1 MRQIWIPALLLLPA
15 AGAPAQDASP
25 ADAEFYAAK
34 IRPLLEARCY
44 KCHGP
49 EAKAK
54 GGFRLDT
61 RELLLKGGDSGAAVL
76 PGDPAKS
83 ALVAAVR
90 RSNPDTAMP
99 PKDKDALP
107 DGEVALLVEWVQRGL
122 PYATAHAKPAR
133 KEKVIRDEDRAW
145 WAFQP
150 VKSPPLPPDDPW
162 CRHPLDRF
170 ILAKLRAEGLAP
182 APEADR
188 AAFIRRATFDLHGL
202 PPTPEEAEAFVKDG
216 DVQKLVDRL
225 LASPRYGERWAR
237 HWLDLVRYAESDG
250 FRQDAF
256 RPSAWPYR
264 DYVVRAFNEDMPYDR
279 FVREQLAGDEIAP
292 EDPKVFVATGFLRHG
307 VWEYNQRD
315 APLQWSEILND
326 ITDVSG
332 DVFLGL
338 GMGCARCHDHKFDPI
353 LQRDY
358 FQLQSFFAGLR
369 FRYDGALATPDE
381 TAAYEAR
388 MREWEERTAEI
399 RAQIAELERPHLAN
413 AEKSITDKFLEEFR
427 AIYRKPESE
436 RTPYEIQ
443 IADIIDRQVRFEVDR
458 IDGSIK
464 GAKRETWSAL
474 KRKLSEHDAYRPKEP
489 QAAMIVRD
497 VGREAPPLSVPRGPQ
512 VRPAFLTVLGG
523 EVPTLPPLAR
533 STGRRTALAD
543 WITRRDHPLTARV
556 LVNRIWQHHF
566 GKGLSASSSDF
577 GRLGETPSHPELLDW
592 LASDVVANGWTL
604 KRLHRMILTSS
615 AYRQSSIHPDAA
627 AGRLK
632 DPEARWLW
640 RFPVRRLS
648 AEEIRDAML
657 ATSGELDGAMGG
669 PSVDTNQP
677 RRTLYT
683 KQLRN
688 LRDPLLEAFDL
699 PQFFTSE
706 GARNSTTTAT
716 QALLLINNRWPLE
729 RAEAFAKRIRASA
742 DPVGEAW
749 RLGYGRGPSPAERA
763 AALAFLEKRSPQ
775 ASASASD
782 LPLAQVMPDRGG
794 QAARIRGNHPEDRLR
809 LATTQDFP
817 TGDFTV
823 EAIVVLDSLYE
834 DAAVRTIA
842 SCWEGKETLPG
853 WSFGVTSEKSKHQPR
868 NLILQLIGD
877 QGYEVIPSDLR
888 LELHKTHYV
897 SVSVKI
903 AETGAAGVTFTM
915 LDLSDPDATARVA
928 NVRHK
933 VTGGYASS
941 KASFAL
947 GGREGQAGHGWDGL
961 IDDVRVSRRALT
973 KGERLIDEAPAGKD
987 VVGHWTF
994 ESVPGFFAESEG
1006 RQAAM
1011 TRPSLKRPPASAA
1024 GLVDFC
1030 HVILNSNRFLYV
1042 D

>member
-1 MRQIWIPALLLLPA
+1 MRPIWIPALLLLPV
-15 AGAPAQDASP
+15 AGAPAQETSP

-34 IRPLLEARCY
+34 IRPLLEARCF

-61 RELLLKGGDSGAAVL
+61 RELILKGGDSGPAVV

-83 ALVAAVR
+83 PLIAAVR
-90 RSNPDTAMP
+90 RADPETAMP
-99 PKDKDALP
+99 PKEKDALP
-107 DGEVALLVEWVQRGL
+107 AGEVALLVDWVQRGL
-122 PYATAHAKPAR
+122 PYATSHAKPAR
-133 KEKVIRDEDRAW
+133 KEKPIRDEDRAW

-150 VKSPPLPPDDPW
+150 VKAPALPPDDPW
-162 CRHPLDRF
+162 CRTPLDRF

-188 AAFIRRATFDLHGL
+188 VAFIRRVTFDLHGL
-202 PPTPEEAEAFVKDG
+202 PPTPEEVDAFVKDG
-216 DVQKLVDRL
+216 DVEKLVDRL

-250 FRQDAF
+250 YKQDGY
-256 RPSAWPYR
+256 RPAAWPYR

-292 EDPKVFVATGFLRHG
+292 EDPTVFVATGFLRHG
-307 VWEYNQRD
+307 IYEYNQRD
-315 APLQWSEILND
+315 APGQWRDILND
-326 ITDVSG
+326 ITDVTG

-338 GMGCARCHDHKFDPI
+338 GMGCAKCHDHKFDPI

-358 FQLQSFFAGLR
+358 YQLRSFFAALR
-369 FRYDGALATPDE
+369 WRSDGVLATPDQ
-381 TAAYEAR
+381 TAAYEAKKKI
-388 MREWEERTAEI
+388 WEQRTAEI
-399 RAQIAELERPHLAN
+399 REKIAEIERPHLA
-413 AEKSITDKFLEEFR
+413 AITRNTIGKFTKEFQ
-427 AIYRKPESE
+427 AIYYKPAAE
-436 RTPYEIQ
+436 RTAYETQ
-443 IADIIDRQVRFEVDR
+443 IADLMGRQVYEEGGA
-458 IDGSIK
+458 IDGKIK
-464 GAKRETWSAL
+464 GAQREKWSEL
-474 KRKLSEHDAYRPKEP
+474 KRRLAEHDADRPKEP
-489 QAAMIVRD
+489 QAALIVGD
-497 VGREAPPLSVPRGPQ
+497 VSAEAPPMAIPNGPD

-523 EVPTLPPLAR
+523 EVPGIVPGPG
-533 STGRRTALAD
+533 STGRRTALAA
-543 WITRRDHPLTARV
+543 WLTRPDHPLTARV
-556 LVNRIWQHHF
+556 LVNRIWQQHF
-566 GKGLSASSSDF
+566 GKGLSAVSSDF
-577 GRLGETPSHPELLDW
+577 GRLGEAPSHPELLDW
-592 LASDVVANGWTL
+592 MASDVVARGWTL
-604 KRLHRMILTSS
+604 KRLHRMILTS
-615 AYRQSSIHPDAA
+615 ATYRQSSVHPDAA

-657 ATSGELDGAMGG
+657 STSGELDPAMGG

-688 LRDPLLEAFDL
+688 IRDPLLEAFDL

-706 GARNSTTTAT
+706 GSRNSTTTAT
-716 QALLLINNRWPLE
+716 QALLMINNRWPLE
-729 RAEAFAKRIRASA
+729 RAEAFAKRLRKSA

-749 RLGYGRGPSPAERA
+749 RLAYGRGPSKAERD
-763 AALAFLEKRSPQ
+763 AALAFLEKSSPQ
-775 ASASASD
+775 ANASASE
-782 LPLAQVMPDRGG
+782 LPLTQVMPDRGG

-809 LATTQDFP
+809 LATTKDFP
-817 TGDFTV
+817 SGDFTI
-823 EAIVVLDSLYE
+823 EAIVVLDSLFE

-888 LELHKTHYV
+888 LALHKTHYV
-897 SVSVKI
+897 SVSVKL
-903 AETGAAGVTFTM
+903 ADTGPTGVTFTM
-915 LDLSDPDATARVA
+915 LDLSDPEATLRTASVK
-928 NVRHK
+928 HK
-933 VTGGYASS
+933 TTSGYAA
-941 KASFAL
+941 KNAPFAI

-961 IDDVRVSRRALT
+961 IDDVRLTRRALS
-973 KGERLIDEAPAGKD
+973 KGELLIDDAPGKD
-987 VVGHWTF
+987 VAGHWTF
-994 ESVPGFFAESEG
+994 EGVPGFFAESEG
-1006 RQAAM
+1006 RQDAM
-1011 TRPSLKRPPASAA
+1011 TRPALKAVQTSEA